1 MLKISKY
8 AAGMLE
14 TNVYFCYDNDTHECV
29 IIDPADNGDHIINIA
44 ENELSVRPV
53 AVLLTHAHFDHMK
66 AAGEVSGH
74 FGIKI
79 YVNALDA
86 DMMTD
91 PEANLSL
98 NFTGSEVSYGRE
110 EFETFTDSGSLN
122 YLGRNWKVIG
132 TPGHTKGSSCF
143 YIEDGLSYIPN
154 GASEEKT
161 VPVLFSGDTLFR
173 CSHGR
178 TDFQGG
184 SQREITSSIRDKI
197 LTLPAETSVFPGHG
211 PQTSIGIERTY
222 NPLARGYDFI

>member
-8 AAGMLE
+8 TTGMLE
-14 TNVYFCYDNDTHECV
+14 TNVYFCYDSDTHECV

-44 ENELSVRPV
+44 ENELSVKPQ
-53 AVLLTHAHFDHMK
+53 AILLTHAHFDHIK
-66 AAGEVSGH
+66 AAGEVAGY

-79 YVNALDA
+79 YIHASDGE
-86 DMMTD
+86 MMTNPD
-91 PEANLSL
+91 ANLSR
-98 NFTGSEVSYGRE
+98 NFMGSDVSYEKRE
-110 EFETFTDSGSLN
+110 FVTYEDDEILK

-143 YIEDGLSYIPN
+143 YIEDGLSHIQS

-178 TDFQGG
+178 TDFPGG
-184 SQREITSSIRDKI
+184 SQREITESIREKL
-197 LTLPAETSVFPGHG
+197 LTLPVETSVFPGHG
-211 PQTSIGIERTY
+211 PQTSIGIERAY
-222 NPLARGYDFI
+222 NPLARGCF